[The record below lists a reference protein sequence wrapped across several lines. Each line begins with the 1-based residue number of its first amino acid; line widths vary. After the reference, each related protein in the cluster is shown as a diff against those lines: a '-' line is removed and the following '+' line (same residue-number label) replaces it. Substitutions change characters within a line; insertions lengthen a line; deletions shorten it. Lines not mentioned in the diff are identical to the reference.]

1 MSADPDPSP
10 EPGPGTRARRR
21 GPWRIGT
28 PLVGL
33 ACGALFVTSFANS
46 EGTDLRPGRY
56 TDLASVVEAEND
68 EYQELEARVQDLTG
82 DVDRLS
88 GLVGNTGVR
97 KLQSQVEA
105 MRQPAGLTARSGPGI
120 TVTLSD
126 APEEVINS
134 TTRELRF
141 LIVHQQDI
149 QAVVNAMWAGGAE
162 AVTIQGQRLVSTSGI
177 KCEGNAVMLGGGVYP
192 EPYVISAIGDPVQ
205 LESAVLADD
214 DVERY
219 RRDAALPD
227 VSVGF
232 DLQPEEQIDAPPYEG
247 LMSRTY
253 AEPLG

>member
-1 MSADPDPSP
+1 VSPETDPSP
-10 EPGPGTRARRR
+10 AAGSRRR
-21 GPWRIGT
+21 GPWRLGT

-68 EYQELEARVQDLTG
+68 EYEALEARVRELNGDVERLTG
-82 DVDRLS
+82 E
-88 GLVGNTGVR
+88 VGTLGTR
-97 KLQSQVEA
+97 KLQSQVEE
-105 MRQPAGLTARSGPGI
+105 MRQPAGLTATAGPGI

-126 APEEVINS
+126 APAEVINS
-134 TTRELRF
+134 TTGSLRT

-162 AVTIQGQRLVSTSGI
+162 AVTIQGQRMVSTSGI

-192 EPYVISAIGDPVQ
+192 QPYVIKAIGDPVV
-205 LESAVLADD
+205 LESAVLEDD
-214 DVERY
+214 YVELY
-219 RRDAALPD
+219 RRDAALPE

-232 DLQPEEQIDAPPYEG
+232 EMLSEERIEMPAYDG
-247 LMSRTY
+247 LMARTY
-253 AEPLG
+253 AEPIS